1 MEELIAKYADKGFA
15 YALVVYLLW
24 RDRDVIVGF
33 RNELASVRVEVTQLK
48 ESLLTLLGKLVDG
61 KKE

>member
-1 MEELIAKYADKGFA
+1 MEELIVKYADKGFA

-33 RNELASVRVEVTQLK
+33 RDELASVRVEVTQLK
-48 ESLLTLLGKLVDG
+48 ESLLTLLNKLVERKD
-61 KKE
+61 